1 MEGFIK
7 DKKVV
12 LFQDS
17 VMQGECGVDDIYVDA
32 PSSHND
38 TDLSALKVY
47 LRVRCR
53 DGYEDK
59 IQLTKVVKNQ
69 KSMVKIHVNGVLT
82 RLNGNVCMQIS
93 FENAAGSVIY
103 ITEPFTLKINES
115 VSGFAQAETELTPTV
130 YEQLVAQYNQAI
142 EDCQTKLEQKKQALQ
157 QDVVE
162 NVTEEVNSILYT
174 KEDKTS
180 YKEVASGDFSS
191 IDGSSVFVYDCAT
204 AKDVTYFDMTLFS
217 GKKLK
222 IATPSA
228 YNKGTYKALIV
239 KTTDTQ
245 PAITIES
252 GITWSGDEVT
262 TTFTPGAQ
270 STYEISFLF
279 YGTTCSAV
287 VRRV

>member
-32 PSSHND
+32 PTLYNS
-38 TDLSALKVY
+38 TDLSSLKVY

-69 KSMVKIHVNGVLT
+69 KSMVKIPVSGVLT
-82 RLNGNVCMQIS
+82 RLNGNVEMQIS
-93 FENAAGSVIY
+93 FENAAGSIIY

-130 YEQLVAQYNQAI
+130 YQQLVAQYNQAI

-157 QDVVE
+157 QDVVT
-162 NVTEEVNSILYT
+162 NVNSILYT
-174 KEDKTS
+174 KEDKTT
-180 YKEVASGDFSS
+180 YKEVASGDFTS
-191 IDGSSVFVYDCAT
+191 INGSSVFVYDCAT
-204 AKDVTYFDMTLFS
+204 AKDVTYYDMTLFS

-228 YNKGTYKALIV
+228 YNKGTYRVLII

-245 PAITIES
+245 PAVTIES
-252 GITWSGDEVT
+252 GIIWSGDEVT